1 MAEGGP
7 VDLSSVSAP
16 MFHRTRR
23 VALPTAALALES
35 LPNTLS
41 PALNP
46 NCSKT
51 GPLTIANGLMQL
63 VVA

>member
-1 MAEGGP
+1 
-7 VDLSSVSAP
+7 
-16 MFHRTRR
+16 MFHRTMRM
-23 VALPTAALALES
+23 ALPTAALALES